1 MEEPLYP
8 GFTQQAADLVA
19 VGRRFDAQGWVPA
32 SSGNFSARLAE
43 DEIAITASGCHKGE
57 IGPEDILRIN
67 LQGELLG
74 GDTHRRSSYETG
86 LHLQLYQRDTSIGA
100 VLHSHSV
107 AATVL
112 SRHCGQAM
120 QLQGYELQ
128 KLFTGFEDPQQP
140 LTLPVFA
147 NEQNIAA
154 LASEIDAYMDENGT
168 GQAYLIAGHGL
179 YAWGETI
186 KQARYRIEALEF
198 MLACELHK
206 STGQCE
212 TME

>member
-1 MEEPLYP
+1 MNAPVFP
-8 GFTQQAADLVA
+8 GFTEQAAALVA

-32 SSGNFSARLAE
+32 SSGNFSARLGS

-57 IGPEDILRIN
+57 ISPQDILRIN
-67 LQGELLG
+67 LQGELL
-74 GDTHRRSSYETG
+74 DAAADARSSYETG
-86 LHLQLYQRDTSIGA
+86 LHLQLYRRDPGIGS

-112 SRHCGQAM
+112 SRSCGNALH
-120 QLQGYELQ
+120 LQGYELQ
-128 KLFTGFEDPQQP
+128 KLFSGFEDPQQV
-140 LTLPVFA
+140 LKLPVFG
-147 NEQNIAA
+147 NEQNISA
-154 LASEIDAYMDENGT
+154 LAAEIDAHMDKTQT

-198 MLACELHK
+198 MLACELQA
-206 STGQCE
+206 TGP
-212 TME
+212 